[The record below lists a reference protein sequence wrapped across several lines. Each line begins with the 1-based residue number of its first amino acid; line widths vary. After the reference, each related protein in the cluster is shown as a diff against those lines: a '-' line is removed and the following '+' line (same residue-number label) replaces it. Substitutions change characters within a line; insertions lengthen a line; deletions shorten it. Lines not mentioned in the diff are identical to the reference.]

1 MLRRPL
7 IFMKEIFLFATFS
20 SLIGLWGCSGP
31 LLQRTSE
38 SGFRNYNESNSS
50 LESSPE
56 GLYPDTFQ
64 KVAPSRPEAIMTS
77 EDRLLIAQRQRLRI
91 LERALA
97 TTKEKEQYA
106 KVISFLKSDSEKIA
120 FLQIPSI
127 EERQIW
133 IQKQGLWTRF
143 QGNIRAMKPLVDN
156 QDIAIGMPQEMVR
169 KSWGEPIG
177 VEVSGNPLYKN
188 ERWKYVRSVT
198 VSDGFKQER
207 RFVYFEGGRVV
218 GWETE

>member
-1 MLRRPL
+1 
-7 IFMKEIFLFATFS
+7 
-20 SLIGLWGCSGP
+20 
-31 LLQRTSE
+31 
-38 SGFRNYNESNSS
+38 
-50 LESSPE
+50 
-56 GLYPDTFQ
+56 
-64 KVAPSRPEAIMTS
+64 MTS